1 MVPQLWLSGLS
12 SLNRRRIENKK
23 TITSTTQKRRTD
35 CENTNSGSDGWLEK
49 LMLPLPL
56 LCLFRSV
63 QHSLLLVEDT
73 FLCTS
78 QPVRHHTTALK
89 WYSAPLRSNT
99 LMGLF
104 YKFYTQSPLAQE
116 KDDFFTLMV
125 RLWWW
130 WIFFASILTVLNQEN
145 VKTLT
150 ATPAQ
155 WAGFTRFILL
165 QIEKGSRFIRKR
177 PIPRT

>member
-130 WIFFASILTVLNQEN
+130 WIFFCFDFDSSQSRKCQDFDSDSRPVGWLY
-145 VKTLT
+145 
-150 ATPAQ
+150 P
-155 WAGFTRFILL
+155 FYFIAD
-165 QIEKGSRFIRKR
+165 RKR
-177 PIPRT
+177 LYLAFYSKKAYP